1 MIQYYKTINGRV
13 RPLEEMEDGC
23 WINVINPD
31 EKEINGLIQEFSLEP
46 DFLRAALD
54 EEESARIEHDGDQ
67 TLSIVVIPY
76 VDCEGS
82 GYIYSTIPMGI
93 VLVDEVIIAVCTR
106 DTRLMAG

>member
-54 EEESARIEHDGDQ
+54 EEESSRIESEDDNTLIILDAPVAEKNGD
-67 TLSIVVIPY
+67 SISYYTSPI
-76 VDCEGS
+76 
-82 GYIYSTIPMGI
+82 GI
-93 VLVDEVIIAVCTR
+93 LVTQ
-106 DTRLMAG
+106 

>member
-46 DFLRAALD
+46 DFLRAAL
-54 EEESARIEHDGDQ
+54 A
-67 TLSIVVIPY
+67 
-76 VDCEGS
+76 
-82 GYIYSTIPMGI
+82 
-93 VLVDEVIIAVCTR
+93 
-106 DTRLMAG
+106 